1 MNSGGQRQADM
12 PQRDGQGIKV
22 SVIIPV
28 LNSRDYIRETLDSV
42 IAQRGFLDGD
52 GTAAGTD
59 MEIILVDDGST
70 DGTLDVVRSYV
81 NQVNETGRQWA
92 KGAKAVK
99 AANTAPNE
107 DSERRTD
114 TDAIGCYVNQINK
127 TGHKHIAVRLFT
139 NRLRKGAAGA
149 RNTGIDEASGRYI
162 AFIDADDK
170 WLPDKLEKQIRL
182 MEKTGAAFSFTG
194 YEFADEH
201 CVGMGRIARVP
212 SGIDY
217 RQALKN
223 TTIFT
228 STVVLDMDRLA
239 KQDIYFPYIA
249 SEDTANWW
257 KILKKTGTASGLDE
271 PLTLYRRSKKTLSS
285 NKLVGI
291 QRIWNLYMHEGLS
304 VPYSLFCF
312 ICFAFNAVK
321 RRI

>member
-1 MNSGGQRQADM
+1 MNTAQGRSDSV
-12 PQRDGQGIKV
+12 PQRGEPGNKISDSVSQRGEPDIKV
-22 SVIIPV
+22 SVIVPV
-28 LNSRDYIRETLDSV
+28 YNSRSYIRETLDSV
-42 IAQRGFLDGD
+42 IAQRGYGD
-52 GTAAGTD
+52 GRD
-59 MEIILVDDGST
+59 MEIIIVDDGST
-70 DGTLDVVRSYV
+70 DGTLDAVRSYV
-81 NQVNETGRQWA
+81 NKVNEAGRKGVKTANAATG
-92 KGAKAVK
+92 
-99 AANTAPNE
+99 E
-107 DSERRTD
+107 DFGKHA
-114 TDAIGCYVNQINK
+114 DAGTLEHYVNSKQIS
-127 TGHKHIAVRLFT
+127 VRLIT
-139 NRLRKGAAGA
+139 NRYRKGAAGA

-170 WLPDKLEKQIRL
+170 WLPDKLMKQIQL

-217 RQALKN
+217 RHALKN

-228 STVVLDMDRLA
+228 STVVLDMEKLA

-257 KILKKTGTASGLDE
+257 KILKRTGTATGLDE

-291 QRIWNLYMHEGLS
+291 QRIWGLYMNEGLS
-304 VPYSLFCF
+304 VPYSIFCF
-312 ICFAFNAVK
+312 VCFAFNAVK